1 MFLKLKSY
9 NLLNN
14 CQIDCESDNKRRKIR
29 ERLKELSLLMSNW
42 RLISIE
48 WNKKWKAVIIVFNN
62 GIISSIYLNCN
73 NSVVNV
79 YHDRYLV
86 NKLLSEHMV
95 NVVFRDNYILISYTQ
110 SKLTLVSVNQ
120 SIHKKNKTKL
130 KLTNR
135 NTIISAIDLENGIT
149 RRVERNLLVNE
160 SGDLLIVWW
169 KTGTNCVAPWSAP
182 GRNLRD
188 LANIF
193 VYNFTKNNFE
203 LISLGII
210 SGHIYRV
217 SIIGINAIF
226 RSFMH

>member
-1 MFLKLKSY
+1 
-9 NLLNN
+9 
-14 CQIDCESDNKRRKIR
+14 
-29 ERLKELSLLMSNW
+29 MSNW

-48 WNKKWKAVIIVFNN
+48 WNKKWNAMVIVFNN
-62 GIISSIYLNCN
+62 GIISSIYLNRN
-73 NSVVNV
+73 NSVINV
-79 YHDRYLV
+79 YHDKYLV

-110 SKLTLVSVNQ
+110 SKLTLVSVSQ
-120 SIHKKNKTKL
+120 SVHKKTKTKL

-135 NTIISAIDLENGIT
+135 NTIISAIDLENGVT
-149 RRVERNLLVNE
+149 RRVERSLLVNE

-210 SGHIYRV
+210 CGHIYRV
-217 SIIGINAIF
+217 SIIRIITIF
-226 RSFMH
+226 RSHLFQINVFIKTSAQPFGSYFWANKFIII